1 MSALEKVRKG
11 IPRTT
16 SHADVSQQESLLDN
30 QTIPSLSEARNLLWP
45 SFRSPGLSRQSFKGR
60 RWYFFSFR
68 YFFSEVSAL
77 SAVHEECTGFEC
89 GYKSDFELVWV
100 LCEKG
105 KGSPCGL
112 RDAVSFLLPTLLSNS
127 RHYPGCARN
136 VTVQAQPE
144 SESWP
149 QWGEAIVS

>member
-77 SAVHEECTGFEC
+77 SVVHEECTAFEC
-89 GYKSDFELVWV
+89 GYKSDFRTCLGPLRE
-100 LCEKG
+100 G
-105 KGSPCGL
+105 KRLALRVEGRCFFPPSDAFIKVSALSGVREECDGSSSTG
-112 RDAVSFLLPTLLSNS
+112 A
-127 RHYPGCARN
+127 
-136 VTVQAQPE
+136 
-144 SESWP
+144 
-149 QWGEAIVS
+149 